1 MGYTRT
7 VIKRCG
13 PDGRCRDG
21 EDEDTQRGEH
31 GTLGRHVIVAMVT
44 EIRMAFLTT
53 VAKSLLLLRS
63 LCLRYFRRFFFLTLL
78 SSSLSISDRRCHDT
92 EVSNVLTKTSLTS

>member
-31 GTLGRHVIVAMVT
+31 GALGRHVIVAMVT

-53 VAKSLLLLRS
+53 VAKSLLLQRS
-63 LCLRYFRRFFFLTLL
+63 LVLENERRRVGYHRLGSIAKMALDGKEL
-78 SSSLSISDRRCHDT
+78 SYTISQLQ
-92 EVSNVLTKTSLTS
+92 S